1 MSPSRVAH
9 PFVLLRRAAVLP
21 GWVRRLDAAAARRI
35 NARRVHPFL
44 DRGLVR
50 LSHAADRGVLWFTA
64 AAVLLLLTRH
74 RAALRGVASL
84 TVASAL
90 ANLVG
95 KQVFGGDRPLLKDIP
110 VGRRLAKHPES
121 GSFPSGH
128 SASAAAF
135 ATGVALE
142 SPRIGAVTAPV
153 AGAVAYSRLHT
164 GAHWLSDVVGGVA
177 IGAGVALLGMALV
190 PAPRRRPERQGG
202 TEIPLA
208 AAPTGE
214 GVFLVLNP
222 SSGRAVVTRPDPA
235 PTLARLL
242 PDARIHPLAEG
253 EDVRSVVRAALA
265 ADPPPRILGVCGGDG
280 TAASVAHLAR
290 EADLPLLVVPG
301 GTFNHFA
308 RTAGVESIDDAV
320 GALAAGE
327 GLLVDVGELRLGT
340 GEPETVL
347 NAASVGVY
355 PDFVAAREERE
366 GVLGKWVAGIVASI
380 LVLRRADPVDFVLDG
395 RRIRA
400 WSLFVGINRN
410 HAIVPAP
417 MQRRRL
423 DDGLLDIRILHAR
436 SRAHA
441 VAAMSFGRRTSAVL
455 TRLRLLPGRSTVE
468 SFTATNLV
476 AAVLPREGQ
485 APGFAHDG
493 EVQLQVPDG
502 GMPRGGYL
510 STVRIVEDGLRVYAP
525 HGLPA
530 LPVRITPPQR
540 LRLRPGTA
548 QTRGARD

>member
-9 PFVLLRRAAVLP
+9 PLLLLRRIAVLP
-21 GWVRRLDAAAARRI
+21 LWVRRLDAAAGRRI
-35 NARRVHPFL
+35 NARRVHPYL
-44 DRGLVR
+44 DRGFVR

-64 AAVLLLLTRH
+64 GAVLLLLTRY

-142 SPRIGAVTAPV
+142 SPRIGVVTAPV

-164 GAHWLSDVVGGVA
+164 GAHWLSDVLGGIA
-177 IGAGVALLGMALV
+177 IGAGVALAGRLLV
-190 PAPRRRPERQGG
+190 PVQRRRPERHGG
-202 TEIPLA
+202 IPIPLPK
-208 AAPTGE
+208 APKGE
-214 GVFLVLNP
+214 GMFLVRNP
-222 SSGRAVVTRPDPA
+222 SSGRAVVIRPDPT
-235 PTLARLL
+235 PILAGLL
-242 PDARIHPLAEG
+242 PEARIHVLADG
-253 EDVRSVVRAALA
+253 EDVSAVVRAALA
-265 ADPPPRILGVCGGDG
+265 AEPRPRILGVCGGDG

-320 GALAAGE
+320 EALAAGE
-327 GLLVDVGELRLGT
+327 GLHIDVGELRLGT

-347 NAASVGVY
+347 NAASVGIY
-355 PDFVAAREERE
+355 PDFVAERDERE
-366 GVLGKWVAGIVASI
+366 SLLGKWVAGIVASI
-380 LVLRRADPVDFVLDG
+380 LVLRRAEPVDLVIEG
-395 RRIRA
+395 RPIKA

-410 HAIVPAP
+410 HAIIPAP
-417 MQRRRL
+417 LQRRRL
-423 DDGLLDIRILHAR
+423 DDGLLDIRILRAR

-441 VAAMSFGRRTSAVL
+441 VAALSFGRRTSAL
-455 TRLRLLPGRSTVE
+455 LARLRLLPGGSTVE
-468 SFTATNLV
+468 SFTAGNLV
-476 AAVLPREGQ
+476 TAVLPRENQ

-493 EVQLQVPDG
+493 EVQREVGDG
-502 GMPRGGYL
+502 GMPEGGYL
-510 STVRIVEDGLRVYAP
+510 STIRIVEGGLRIYAP
-525 HGLPA
+525 H
-530 LPVRITPPQR
+530 R
-540 LRLRPGTA
+540 
-548 QTRGARD
+548 